1 MRKLRH
7 FLLLPMCAAASLAA
21 QAAPVMV
28 PALKA
33 TAQTYSFFYTDTQQL
48 SKKGINPTVFKQDI
62 ANQLAPQGALPC
74 WTLVDQND
82 NNMRCGDPATGQ
94 MQLAFDEFFSYTG
107 ETLLPK
113 ATLVVDRNATFKQ
126 VMVANFLTSAT
137 GVPADVFGRTGRIHF
152 TTRVAQFGLLV
163 DPGTATSIQFIVNN
177 QALPPQPL
185 TAGVTQFVAVEDP
198 HGFSDVTLIAGGP
211 LGQGFIADR
220 LGFVPLS
227 RF

>member
-1 MRKLRH
+1 MRKLSH
-7 FLLLPMCAAASLAA
+7 FLLPLCAAASLAA
-21 QAAPVMV
+21 QAEPHMV
-28 PALKA
+28 PALKSGA
-33 TAQTYSFFYTDTQQL
+33 KIYSFFYTDTQQL

-62 ANQLAPQGALPC
+62 ANQIAPQGLLPC
-74 WTLVDQND
+74 WTTVDLND
-82 NNMRCGDPATGQ
+82 NNMRCGDLASGQ

-113 ATLVVDRNATFKQ
+113 LDLVVDRNAVFKQ

-137 GVPADVFGRTGRIHF
+137 GVPADVFGRTGRVHL
-152 TTRVAQFGLLV
+152 TTRAAQFGLLI

-185 TAGVTQFVAVEDP
+185 TPGVTQFVAVEDS

-220 LGFVPLS
+220 LGFVPLAS
-227 RF
+227 F